1 MVWQLYEAELED
13 LPPWCSVGRVV
24 STATVP
30 LVCFHLVE
38 KYTPDR
44 VVRQFGMI
52 QEIPRNVDI
61 VTMLHAIDLRGKV
74 GVDWMRKH
82 VVYIMEWGN
91 CLQRRCES
99 VLGDMPPQHKYFD
112 WFRRVTR
119 RFIDVPDARLILM
132 VTSLCLLHLTVLLS
146 MKPLFR
152 EHDICGPMS
161 ALASNLPFKAVVCLR
176 FLMENFVDLKI

>member
-1 MVWQLYEAELED
+1 MWQPYEAKLED
-13 LPPWCSVGRVV
+13 LLSWCVAGRAVW
-24 STATVP
+24 TATVL
-30 LVCFHLVE
+30 LVSFHLVE

-52 QEIPRNVDI
+52 QEIPRNVDTVI
-61 VTMLHAIDLRGKV
+61 MLHAIDLRGKV

-91 CLQRRCES
+91 CLQRRCEA

-119 RFIDVPDARLILM
+119 RFIDVLDARLILM
-132 VTSLCLLHLTVLLS
+132 VTSPCLLHLSVLLS

-152 EHDICGPMS
+152 DHDICGPMS
-161 ALASNLPFKAVVCLR
+161 A
-176 FLMENFVDLKI
+176 